1 MCFVSLLSVSVSIG
15 TYSAYQ
21 DHTLLKFPNQCILTT
36 EAIMWSKD
44 MSEAL
49 QNGSLRGLSD
59 LKYVFLDVYVLGS
72 LPIPARFFLLHPLT
86 NLNVLMRTRYM
97 RCVHVLSIRVL
108 CHLLFLNSLTHG
120 QQFVRVSVISQWICT
135 QP

>member
-1 MCFVSLLSVSVSIG
+1 MCFVSLLSVAVSIG

-36 EAIMWSKD
+36 EAVMWSKD

-72 LPIPARFFLLHPLT
+72 LPIPARFFLLHPQT

-97 RCVHVLSIRVL
+97 RCVHVF
-108 CHLLFLNSLTHG
+108 LFECSQGSKLT
-120 QQFVRVSVISQWICT
+120 F
-135 QP
+135 

>member
-1 MCFVSLLSVSVSIG
+1 MCFVSLLSVAVSIG

-108 CHLLFLNSLTHG
+108 CHLLFLNSLMHG

>member
-1 MCFVSLLSVSVSIG
+1 MYNGISYSFLDVCFVSLLSVAVSIG

-49 QNGSLRGLSD
+49 ENGSLRGLSD

-72 LPIPARFFLLHPLT
+72 LPIPARFFLLHPQT

-97 RCVHVLSIRVL
+97 RCVHVF
-108 CHLLFLNSLTHG
+108 LFEC
-120 QQFVRVSVISQWICT
+120 SVICFF
-135 QP
+135 

>member
-1 MCFVSLLSVSVSIG
+1 MYSGISYSFLDVCFVSLLSVAVSIG
-15 TYSAYQ
+15 THSAYQ

-49 QNGSLRGLSD
+49 QSGSLRGLSD

-72 LPIPARFFLLHPLT
+72 LPIPPLFFLLHPPAEMQGT
-86 NLNVLMRTRYM
+86 NLNVLMRAYYM
-97 RCVHVLSIRVL
+97 RRIHV
-108 CHLLFLNSLTHG
+108 
-120 QQFVRVSVISQWICT
+120 FVFD
-135 QP
+135 

>member
-97 RCVHVLSIRVL
+97 RCVHVF
-108 CHLLFLNSLTHG
+108 LFEC
-120 QQFVRVSVISQWICT
+120 SVIYFF
-135 QP
+135 